1 MTGAH
6 SLADLNQQG
15 QMGHDLN
22 YGDRAKEQSEELLDN
37 EREDQVAYDD
47 NLAQKL
53 QLFDFFYCKSFVVL
67 GRHRD

>member
-1 MTGAH
+1 
-6 SLADLNQQG
+6 
-15 QMGHDLN
+15 MGHDLN

-47 NLAQKL
+47 NLAPNL